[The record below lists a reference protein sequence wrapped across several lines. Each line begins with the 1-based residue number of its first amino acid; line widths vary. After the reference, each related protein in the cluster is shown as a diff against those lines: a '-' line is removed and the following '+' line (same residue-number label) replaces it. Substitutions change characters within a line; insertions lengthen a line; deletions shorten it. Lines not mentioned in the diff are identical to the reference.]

1 MKGWLINVST
11 PGPGKPN
18 SINSLLRRWLAVRGS
33 KLAAARVADR
43 EVPYLDRED
52 FAEHLPLLG
61 SAALLQLARDPATP
75 VVTFE
80 SEAAGFLP
88 LLVHVGSQHV
98 GRPRVGSSQ
107 QRARREAC
115 VLYMRR
121 DVVAACDTFNA
132 RVKVPPV
139 APCKIEQRLSSQQAA
154 AACKIDIEEDSNS
167 DGSPI
172 RPPVHPPMVDRS
184 GNDNK
189 VSLPAAPS

>member
-18 SINSLLRRWLAVRGS
+18 SIDSLLRRWLAVRGS

-43 EVPYLDRED
+43 VVPYFDRAD

-98 GRPRVGSSQ
+98 GRPRVG
-107 QRARREAC
+107 RARREAC
-115 VLYMRR
+115 MLYMRR
-121 DVVAACDTFNA
+121 DVVAACDAFNA
-132 RVKVPPV
+132 RVQPPL

-154 AACKIDIEEDSNS
+154 ACKIEIVEDSNS
-167 DGSPI
+167 GGSPI
-172 RPPVHPPMVDRS
+172 CLPIHPPTVDRS

-189 VSLPAAPS
+189 VSLLAAPT

>member
-18 SINSLLRRWLAVRGS
+18 SINSLLRRWLAVCGS

-43 EVPYLDRED
+43 VVPYLDRAD

-75 VVTFE
+75 VVTFGL
-80 SEAAGFLP
+80 EAAGFLP

-115 VLYMRR
+115 VLWMRR
-121 DVVAACDTFNA
+121 DVVAACDAFNA

-154 AACKIDIEEDSNS
+154 AACKIEIEEDSNS

>member
-1 MKGWLINVST
+1 MST

-18 SINSLLRRWLAVRGS
+18 SIDSLLRRWLAVRGS

-43 EVPYLDRED
+43 VVPYFDRAD

-61 SAALLQLARDPATP
+61 SAALLQMARDPATP

-98 GRPRVGSSQ
+98 GRPRVG
-107 QRARREAC
+107 RARREAC
-115 VLYMRR
+115 TLYMRR
-121 DVVAACDTFNA
+121 DVVAACDAFNA
-132 RVKVPPV
+132 RVQQPL

-154 AACKIDIEEDSNS
+154 ACKIEIEEDSNS
-167 DGSPI
+167 AGSPI
-172 RPPVHPPMVDRS
+172 CPPIHPPKVDRS
-184 GNDNK
+184 GNDDK